1 MNGSSLFVDTNIII
15 YFLSGDPTL
24 TSLLDNKRLFV
35 SIITKLELLSY
46 HELNDREEKAIEM
59 FLHDCTIIEV
69 TPAVQQEAV
78 KIRRKHRLKLPDAI
92 VAASATVFDLPFLTS
107 DKSLQRVQDL
117 ELLYYQKS

>member
-1 MNGSSLFVDTNIII
+1 
-15 YFLSGDPTL
+15 
-24 TSLLDNKRLFV
+24 
-35 SIITKLELLSY
+35 
-46 HELNDREEKAIEM
+46 M